1 MRVIRWL
8 NKTLVYVILLPI
20 FLICIYAI
28 YDFWCCIKQSESGEY
43 VTIAASADFDWAA
56 NSNVI
61 AIISIDD
68 TTIHYPIV
76 QWKDNKYYL
85 ARNERN
91 EYSVAGSIFLDYR
104 NSKDF
109 DDNYNIIYGHRMS
122 AGQMFSDIAK
132 FEEEEFFDT
141 HKKATILRADEEIDT
156 EIIAF
161 LRVSVNSSLYR
172 LESRRLRLDNLQDI
186 KSEAI
191 QYRENN
197 EVGRIFA
204 LSTCNKKSKSLRDVL
219 VLKEI

>member
-1 MRVIRWL
+1 M
-8 NKTLVYVILLPI
+8 
-20 FLICIYAI
+20 ICIYAI
-28 YDFWCCIKQSESGEY
+28 YDFWCCIKQSKSGEY
-43 VTIAASADFDWAA
+43 ATIAASADFDWAA

-76 QWKDNKYYL
+76 QWRDNKYYL

-132 FEEEEFFDT
+132 FEEGEFFDV

-161 LRVSVNSSLYR
+161 LRVGVNSSLYR

-219 VLKEI
+219 VLKET

>member
-1 MRVIRWL
+1 M
-8 NKTLVYVILLPI
+8 
-20 FLICIYAI
+20 ICIYAI

-43 VTIAASADFDWAA
+43 ATIAASADFDWAA

-76 QWKDNKYYL
+76 QWRDNKYYL

-132 FEEEEFFDT
+132 FEEGEFFDV

-161 LRVSVNSSLYR
+161 LRVGVNSSLYR

-197 EVGRIFA
+197 EAGRIFV

-219 VLKEI
+219 VLKET

>member
-1 MRVIRWL
+1 M
-8 NKTLVYVILLPI
+8 
-20 FLICIYAI
+20 ICIYAI
-28 YDFWCCIKQSESGEY
+28 YDFWCCIKQSESREY
-43 VTIAASADFDWAA
+43 ARIAASADFDWVA

-76 QWKDNKYYL
+76 QWRDNKYYL

-132 FEEEEFFDT
+132 FEEGEFFDV
-141 HKKATILRADEEIDT
+141 HKKATILRADEKIDT

-161 LRVSVNSSLYR
+161 LRVGVNSSLYR

-191 QYRENN
+191 QYREND

-219 VLKEI
+219 VLKET

>member
-76 QWKDNKYYL
+76 QWRDNKYYL

-132 FEEEEFFDT
+132 FEEGEFFDV

-161 LRVSVNSSLYR
+161 LRVGVNSSLYR
-172 LESRRLRLDNLQDI
+172 LESRRLRPDNLQDI

-197 EVGRIFA
+197 EVGRIFV

-219 VLKEI
+219 VLKET

>member
-1 MRVIRWL
+1 M
-8 NKTLVYVILLPI
+8 
-20 FLICIYAI
+20 
-28 YDFWCCIKQSESGEY
+28 
-43 VTIAASADFDWAA
+43 TIAASADFDWAA

-76 QWKDNKYYL
+76 QWRDNKYYL

-132 FEEEEFFDT
+132 FEEREFFDV

-161 LRVSVNSSLYR
+161 LRVGVNSSLYR

-197 EVGRIFA
+197 EVGRIFV

-219 VLKEI
+219 VLKET

>member
-1 MRVIRWL
+1 M
-8 NKTLVYVILLPI
+8 
-20 FLICIYAI
+20 ICIYAI
-28 YDFWCCIKQSESGEY
+28 YDFWRCIKQSESGEY
-43 VTIAASADFDWAA
+43 ATIAASADFDWVA

-76 QWKDNKYYL
+76 QWGDNKYYL

-132 FEEEEFFDT
+132 FEEGEFFDV

-161 LRVSVNSSLYR
+161 LRVGVNSSLYR

-197 EVGRIFA
+197 EVGRIFV

-219 VLKEI
+219 VLKET

>member
-1 MRVIRWL
+1 M
-8 NKTLVYVILLPI
+8 
-20 FLICIYAI
+20 ICIYAI
-28 YDFWCCIKQSESGEY
+28 YDFWCCIKQSESGGY
-43 VTIAASADFDWAA
+43 ATIAASADFDWAA

-76 QWKDNKYYL
+76 QWRDNKYYL

-132 FEEEEFFDT
+132 FEEGEFFDA

-161 LRVSVNSSLYR
+161 LRVGVNSSLYK

-197 EVGRIFA
+197 EVGRIFV

-219 VLKEI
+219 VLKET

>member
-1 MRVIRWL
+1 M
-8 NKTLVYVILLPI
+8 
-20 FLICIYAI
+20 ICIYAI

-56 NSNVI
+56 NPNVI

-76 QWKDNKYYL
+76 QWRDNKYYL
-85 ARNERN
+85 TRNERN

-132 FEEEEFFDT
+132 FEEGEFFDV

-161 LRVSVNSSLYR
+161 LRVGVNSSLYR

-197 EVGRIFA
+197 EVGRIFV

>member
-76 QWKDNKYYL
+76 QWRDNKYYL

-132 FEEEEFFDT
+132 FEEREFFDV

-161 LRVSVNSSLYR
+161 LRVGVNSSLYR
-172 LESRRLRLDNLQDI
+172 LESRRLRPDNLQDI

-197 EVGRIFA
+197 EVGRIFV

-219 VLKEI
+219 VLKET

>member
-1 MRVIRWL
+1 M
-8 NKTLVYVILLPI
+8 
-20 FLICIYAI
+20 ICIYAI

-76 QWKDNKYYL
+76 QWRDNKYYL

-132 FEEEEFFDT
+132 FEEGEFFDV

-161 LRVSVNSSLYR
+161 LRVGVNSSLYR

>member
-1 MRVIRWL
+1 M

-43 VTIAASADFDWAA
+43 VTIAASADFNWAA

-76 QWKDNKYYL
+76 QWRDNKYYL

-132 FEEEEFFDT
+132 FEEGEFFDV
-141 HKKATILRADEEIDT
+141 HKKATILRADEEINT

-161 LRVSVNSSLYR
+161 LRVGVNSGLYR
-172 LESRRLRLDNLQDI
+172 LESRRLRPDNLQDI
-186 KSEAI
+186 KSDAI

-197 EVGRIFA
+197 EVGRIFV

>member
-1 MRVIRWL
+1 M
-8 NKTLVYVILLPI
+8 
-20 FLICIYAI
+20 
-28 YDFWCCIKQSESGEY
+28 
-43 VTIAASADFDWAA
+43 TIAASAAFDWAA

-68 TTIHYPIV
+68 TTIHYPIA
-76 QWKDNKYYL
+76 QWRDNKYYL

-132 FEEEEFFDT
+132 FEEGEFFDA
-141 HKKATILRADEEIDT
+141 HKKATILRADEKIDT

-161 LRVSVNSSLYR
+161 LRVGVNSSLYR

-197 EVGRIFA
+197 EVGRIFV

-219 VLKEI
+219 VLKET

>member
-1 MRVIRWL
+1 M
-8 NKTLVYVILLPI
+8 
-20 FLICIYAI
+20 ICIYAI

-76 QWKDNKYYL
+76 QWRDNKYYL
-85 ARNERN
+85 TRNERN

-132 FEEEEFFDT
+132 FEEGEFFDA
-141 HKKATILRADEEIDT
+141 HKKAKILRADEEIDT

-161 LRVSVNSSLYR
+161 LRVGVNSSLYR

>member
-1 MRVIRWL
+1 M
-8 NKTLVYVILLPI
+8 
-20 FLICIYAI
+20 ICIYAI

-76 QWKDNKYYL
+76 QWRDNKYYL

-132 FEEEEFFDT
+132 FEEGEFFDV

-161 LRVSVNSSLYR
+161 LRVGVNSSLYR

-197 EVGRIFA
+197 EVGRIFV

-219 VLKEI
+219 VLKET

>member
-1 MRVIRWL
+1 M
-8 NKTLVYVILLPI
+8 
-20 FLICIYAI
+20 ICIYAI

-76 QWKDNKYYL
+76 QWRDNKYYL

-109 DDNYNIIYGHRMS
+109 GDNYNIIYGHRMS

-132 FEEEEFFDT
+132 FEEGEFFDV

-161 LRVSVNSSLYR
+161 LRVGVNSSLYR
-172 LESRRLRLDNLQDI
+172 SESRRLRPDNLQDI

-219 VLKEI
+219 VLKET

>member
-1 MRVIRWL
+1 M
-8 NKTLVYVILLPI
+8 ILLPI

-28 YDFWCCIKQSESGEY
+28 YDFWCCIKQGESGEY

-76 QWKDNKYYL
+76 QWRDNKYYL

-132 FEEEEFFDT
+132 FEEREFFDV

-161 LRVSVNSSLYR
+161 LRVGVNSSLYR

-197 EVGRIFA
+197 EVGRIFV

>member
-1 MRVIRWL
+1 M
-8 NKTLVYVILLPI
+8 
-20 FLICIYAI
+20 A
-28 YDFWCCIKQSESGEY
+28 
-43 VTIAASADFDWAA
+43 IAASADFDWAA

-61 AIISIDD
+61 AIISVDD

-85 ARNERN
+85 TRNERN

-132 FEEEEFFDT
+132 FEEEEFFDV

-197 EVGRIFA
+197 EMGRIFA

-219 VLKEI
+219 VLKET

>member
-1 MRVIRWL
+1 M
-8 NKTLVYVILLPI
+8 
-20 FLICIYAI
+20 ICIYAI

-56 NSNVI
+56 NPNVI

-76 QWKDNKYYL
+76 QWRDNKYYL
-85 ARNERN
+85 TRNERN

-122 AGQMFSDIAK
+122 VGQMFSDIAK
-132 FEEEEFFDT
+132 FEEGEFFDV

-161 LRVSVNSSLYR
+161 LRVGVNSSLYR

-197 EVGRIFA
+197 EVGRIFV

>member
-1 MRVIRWL
+1 M
-8 NKTLVYVILLPI
+8 
-20 FLICIYAI
+20 ICIYAI
-28 YDFWCCIKQSESGEY
+28 YDFWCCIKQSESGKY
-43 VTIAASADFDWAA
+43 ATIAASADFDWAA

-76 QWKDNKYYL
+76 QWRDNKYYL

-132 FEEEEFFDT
+132 FEEGEFFDA
-141 HKKATILRADEEIDT
+141 HKKAKILRADEEIDT

-161 LRVSVNSSLYR
+161 LRVGVNSSLYR

-219 VLKEI
+219 VLKET

>member
-1 MRVIRWL
+1 M
-8 NKTLVYVILLPI
+8 
-20 FLICIYAI
+20 ICIYAI

-43 VTIAASADFDWAA
+43 VTIATSADFDWAA

-76 QWKDNKYYL
+76 QWRDNKYYL

-132 FEEEEFFDT
+132 FEEGEFFDV

-161 LRVSVNSSLYR
+161 LRVGVNSSLYR

-219 VLKEI
+219 VLKET

>member
-1 MRVIRWL
+1 M
-8 NKTLVYVILLPI
+8 
-20 FLICIYAI
+20 ICIYAI
-28 YDFWCCIKQSESGEY
+28 YDFWCCIKQSESREY
-43 VTIAASADFDWAA
+43 ARIAASADFDWAA

-76 QWKDNKYYL
+76 QWRDNKYYL

-132 FEEEEFFDT
+132 FEEGEFFDA
-141 HKKATILRADEEIDT
+141 HKKATILRADEKIDT

-161 LRVSVNSSLYR
+161 LRVGVNSSLYR

-197 EVGRIFA
+197 EVGRIFV

-219 VLKEI
+219 VLKET

>member
-1 MRVIRWL
+1 M
-8 NKTLVYVILLPI
+8 
-20 FLICIYAI
+20 ICIYAI
-28 YDFWCCIKQSESGEY
+28 YDFWRCIKQSESGEY
-43 VTIAASADFDWAA
+43 ATIAASADFDWVA

-76 QWKDNKYYL
+76 QWGDNKYYL

-132 FEEEEFFDT
+132 FEEGEFFDV

-161 LRVSVNSSLYR
+161 LRVGVNSSLYR

-197 EVGRIFA
+197 EVGRIFV

>member
-1 MRVIRWL
+1 MHVIRWL

-76 QWKDNKYYL
+76 QWRDNKYYL

-132 FEEEEFFDT
+132 FEEGEFFDV

-161 LRVSVNSSLYR
+161 LRVGVNSSLYR
-172 LESRRLRLDNLQDI
+172 LESRRLRPDNLQDI
-186 KSEAI
+186 KSEAM

-197 EVGRIFA
+197 EVGRIFV

-219 VLKEI
+219 VLKET

>member
-76 QWKDNKYYL
+76 QWRDNKYYL

-132 FEEEEFFDT
+132 FEEGEFFDV

-161 LRVSVNSSLYR
+161 LRVGVNSSLYR

-219 VLKEI
+219 VLKET